1 MMFRR
6 RFIHATYSRETK
18 YLFNTSY
25 ISSMNKKLLDDVV
38 IIRLILII
46 LLVLY
51 HSFAIYNGAWDMP
64 NGIHS
69 VNTYYWIASLSYS
82 FLLETFVF
90 VSGYVFGYQVRTK
103 YNNQLSFNNSIIK
116 KAKRLLIPGII
127 FSLIYFLCFNLK
139 FGYSVRTVIYCIIVG
154 EGHLWYL
161 PMLFSCFAAI
171 YILEKFHLS
180 SRNTIVIA
188 LLASLFSLGPLSNLP
203 FRIST
208 TMYYF
213 LFFVIGYLINKSN
226 VSINCLSQP
235 KSILLFFIIWIIT
248 FILYQYFSYQ
258 HQNIDNYDFPF
269 WLTIMDSLFRRLLRV
284 LQATFGL
291 LMTLGLVKYLI
302 KKSIIHVSSL
312 SIKLSTYCFGV
323 YIFQQFILNFIVTN
337 PFITESLGSY
347 LLPWVSFL
355 FTLIISLLVTGLF
368 LRTRLG
374 RYLIG

>member
-1 MMFRR
+1 
-6 RFIHATYSRETK
+6 
-18 YLFNTSY
+18 
-25 ISSMNKKLLDDVV
+25 
-38 IIRLILII
+38 
-46 LLVLY
+46 
-51 HSFAIYNGAWDMP
+51 MP